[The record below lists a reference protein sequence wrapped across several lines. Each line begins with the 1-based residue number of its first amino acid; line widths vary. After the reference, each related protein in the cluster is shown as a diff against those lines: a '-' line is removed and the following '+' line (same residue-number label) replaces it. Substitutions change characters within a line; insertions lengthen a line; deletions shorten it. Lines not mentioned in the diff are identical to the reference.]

1 MKWGSSKF
9 SKNKGKSIG
18 SFKYQKDFQVIIS
31 KLTNLFK
38 GKSDFPKPKAFMGFQ
53 NTLKSRRSSLPTSPL
68 HKWENR
74 FLLDFPKAI
83 EQAMGFRIQT
93 GAPSGPFHSGYSRH
107 VFVLTS
113 GQQSPEL
120 RGWIYGGGGGG
131 GGGDGVDGEVEVQVA
146 LMYMRWKVEEEGT
159 AQPWQQKGNQRN
171 KTSPCSI
178 PCL

>member
-1 MKWGSSKF
+1 
-9 SKNKGKSIG
+9 
-18 SFKYQKDFQVIIS
+18 
-31 KLTNLFK
+31 
-38 GKSDFPKPKAFMGFQ
+38 
-53 NTLKSRRSSLPTSPL
+53 
-68 HKWENR
+68 
-74 FLLDFPKAI
+74 
-83 EQAMGFRIQT
+83 MGFRIQT
-93 GAPSGPFHSGYSRH
+93 GAPSGPFHSGYNGR

-159 AQPWQQKGNQRN
+159 AQQWQQKGNQRN